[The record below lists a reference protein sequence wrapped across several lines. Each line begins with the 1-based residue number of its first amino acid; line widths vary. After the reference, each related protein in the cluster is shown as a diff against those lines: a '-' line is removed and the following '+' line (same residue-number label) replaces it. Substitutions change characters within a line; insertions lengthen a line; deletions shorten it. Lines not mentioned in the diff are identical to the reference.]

1 VRLVSNNLP
10 EPLLKGGGILE
21 ANGGMLVP
29 LCKRGL
35 RGIPNNER
43 INKKEI

>member
-1 VRLVSNNLP
+1 
-10 EPLLKGGGILE
+10 
-21 ANGGMLVP
+21 MLAP
-29 LCKRGL
+29 FARGGL